1 MNNIKYARINA
12 GFSQKQVST
21 TLKVSAATVSQWE
34 SGLRTPTADK
44 LKKLSELF
52 GVTTDFLLGGIK
64 KEPIPKKDELNPKAQ
79 VIIEQ
84 IQSMSPEQLAT
95 LEKLL
100 DLVSGL
106 KEK

>member
-1 MNNIKYARINA
+1 MNNIKYARISA

-21 TLKVSAATVSQWE
+21 ALNVFAATVSQWE
-34 SGLRTPTADK
+34 SGTRTPTAEK
-44 LKKLSELF
+44 LKKLADLF

-64 KEPIPKKDELNPKAQ
+64 KEPIPKHQ
-79 VIIEQ
+79 VIINQ